1 MITNQSTVNI
11 DSINALTNLQRFRKF
26 SIAQE
31 LAILQRL
38 TALVASACGYEA
50 RDEATRTALWTR
62 ATKIV
67 KESLGKCDF
76 TEEDGAI
83 VDLIM
88 PEIQATKASVAPF
101 QARRAQIE
109 AQMTAIA
116 KTLPCQEFITQTS
129 GFKHIGLAVIVGEA
143 GDLSNYATIRNLWRR
158 FGLGVAQGHEEMA
171 YSTWRMKGGLTA
183 DDWTAAGY
191 NPTRLGQLFGVVTV
205 PLFMCKTKNKYG
217 EVYAKRRAHT
227 AVTHPDWTKG
237 HSDMDGRRIMVK
249 KFLSDLWSEW
259 RGSVA
264 SLGNTVPSLAPA
276 TNNPLL
282 KPRPDID
289 LAASVHQIM

>member
-1 MITNQSTVNI
+1 MYGTVSQ
-11 DSINALTNLQRFRKF
+11 DSINALINLQRFRKF

-31 LAILQRL
+31 LSILQRL

-50 RDEATRTALWTR
+50 RDEATRTALWLR
-62 ATKIV
+62 ASKIV
-67 KESLGKCDF
+67 KEAMGDCEFSD
-76 TEEDGAI
+76 EDGAI

-88 PEIQATKASVAPF
+88 PEIQATKAGVLPF
-101 QARRAQIE
+101 QKRRDQIE
-109 AQMTAIA
+109 VQMTAIA
-116 KTLPCQEFITQTS
+116 KTLPCQEFIARTS

-143 GDLSNYATIRNLWRR
+143 GDLSNYATIRKLWRR
-158 FGLGVAQGHEEMA
+158 FGLGMAQGHEEMA

-191 NPTRLGQLFGVVTV
+191 SPTRLGQLFGVVTV
-205 PLFMCKTKNKYG
+205 PLFMCKAKNNYG
-217 EVYAKRRAHT
+217 EVYTKRRAHT

-237 HSDMDGRRIMVK
+237 HSDMDGRRVMVK

-259 RGSVA
+259 RGSTLPLV
-264 SLGNTVPSLAPA
+264 SEMKSTLTLIPA
-276 TNNPLL
+276 TNNPVL
-282 KPRPDID
+282 KPRPGID